1 MKKFILLCCTTAIL
15 FTVMAQPQL
24 KGSILLSVV
33 SVQKSPLP
41 NATIELLRLPDSVI
55 VQSRI
60 SGNDGKVLLQ
70 DILQGDYVCRIS
82 MAGYA
87 NFISEKMAVA
97 AASVNEKTVVLSY
110 TAKTLKEVKLTA
122 RNSPIQQLPDKTVI
136 NIEAGITNSGATV
149 LEVLEKSPGITVD
162 RSGNISMK
170 GKQGVLV
177 MMDGKPLYISGAEL
191 ITLLENMNASQA
203 ELIEL
208 MDNPPAKYDA
218 AGNAGI
224 INIKTKKNRQ
234 RGFNGSANLS
244 YGQGRYYKSNNSVS
258 LNYRNNK
265 FNYFFNYNIV
275 ANKNFMD
282 LYALRTYYKPGETTV
297 ESVLQQPTVM
307 TAKGNNNI
315 LRIGADYVLSNK
327 TTIGVMASGFALSRK
342 SPGDAT
348 AQWLNTNGGT
358 DSVILTH
365 SDNNVQW
372 KNGGINANLRHVFS
386 ETSELSAD
394 LDYIDYDISNT
405 QVFKND
411 LNAPGG
417 YSEASKGDLDAG
429 ISIYAAKAD
438 YAKSFSNNLKVET
451 GWKSSY
457 IKTDNLAEYYFKQS
471 ANWQPDYGKTNH
483 FLYNEN
489 IHALYTE
496 AEKQSGKI
504 TAKLGLRYEFTGY
517 KARQAGNSIVKDSS
531 FSRNYGGLFPSAFI
545 SWQADSA
552 SLFTISAGRRI
563 ERPAFQKLNPFVFVI
578 NKYTYQR
585 GNPFYKPQYTWNT
598 GISHSYKNMLTTGLD
613 YSIVKDYFSQI
624 FLKDSTGS
632 FVYTEGNVGKMK
644 SLSLTVSF
652 QSSVFSWWFISA
664 DATVTYKRMRSELWR
679 TFNVSFTQ
687 MNTNI
692 TNQFR
697 LGRGWSA
704 ELSGMYTTKSQQDL
718 QEVLDPTGQVSIGLA
733 KQVLKNKATVK
744 LTARDIFYT
753 QAMAGLTAFYNAQ
766 EYFKITRDSRVFTL
780 SFIYRFGKQFKS
792 LPQRSG
798 GAGDEMNRVGSS

>member
-1 MKKFILLCCTTAIL
+1 MKKLFLLCCTIAMLSGI
-15 FTVMAQPQL
+15 VAQPEL
-24 KGSILLSVV
+24 KGSIILYVV
-33 SVQKSPLP
+33 SEQKAPLS
-41 NATIELLRLPDSVI
+41 NVTIELLKLPDSMI
-55 VQSRI
+55 IRHKI
-60 SGNDGKVLLQ
+60 SDKEGKTTIQ
-70 DILQGDYVCRIS
+70 DIEPGEYVCRVS

-87 NFISEKMAVA
+87 SFTSEKIAVA
-97 AASVNEKTVVLSY
+97 AESVNEKTFVLSSG
-110 TAKTLKEVKLTA
+110 AKTLTAIKLTA
-122 RNSPIQQLPDKTVI
+122 RKPPIQQLPDKTVI
-136 NIEAGITNSGATV
+136 NIDAGITNVGATV
-149 LEVLEKSPGITVD
+149 LDMLEKSPGITVD
-162 RSGNISMK
+162 RSGNINMK

-191 ITLLENMNASQA
+191 ITLLENMNAGQA

-244 YGQGRYYKSNNSVS
+244 YGQGRYYKSNNSIS

-282 LYALRTYYKPGETTV
+282 LYALRTYYKADETTV

-307 TAKGNNNI
+307 TARGKNNI
-315 LRIGADYVLSNK
+315 LRMGADYALSNK
-327 TTIGVMASGFALSRK
+327 TTLGVMVSAFALSRK
-342 SPGDAT
+342 NPGDAT
-348 AQWLNTNGGT
+348 AQWLNNNGST

-365 SDNNVQW
+365 SDNNVRW
-372 KNGGINANLRHVFS
+372 KNGGINANLKHVFS
-386 ETSELSAD
+386 ATSELSAD
-394 LDYIDYDISNT
+394 LDYIDYDISNM

-411 LNAPGG
+411 LDAPGG
-417 YSEASKGDLDAG
+417 YSEASKGDLDAR
-429 ISIYAAKAD
+429 IRIYAAKAD
-438 YAKSFSNNLKVET
+438 YTKSFSNNLKMET

-457 IKTDNLAEYYFKQS
+457 IRTNNLAEYYFMQL
-471 ANWQPDYGKTNH
+471 NDWQPDYGKTNH
-483 FLYNEN
+483 FLYDEN
-489 IHALYTE
+489 IHALYTDT
-496 AEKQSGKI
+496 EKQSGRI

-552 SLFTISAGRRI
+552 NLFSISAGRRI

-585 GNPFYKPQYTWNT
+585 GNPFYKPQYTWNA
-598 GISHSYKNMLTTGLD
+598 GISHSYKSMLTTSLD

-632 FVYTEGNVGKMK
+632 FVYTEGNVGKVK

-664 DATVTYKRMRSELWR
+664 DATVTYKRMKSELWR
-679 TFNVSFTQ
+679 VFNVSFTQ

-697 LGRGWSA
+697 LGKGWSA
-704 ELSGMYTTKSQQDL
+704 ELSGIYTTKSQQDL

-733 KQVLKNKATVK
+733 KQVLKNKGTVK

-753 QAMAGLTAFYNAQ
+753 QSMAGLTTFYNAQ
-766 EYFKITRDSRVFTL
+766 EYFKITRDSRVCTL
-780 SFIYRFGKQFKS
+780 SFTYRFGKQFKS
-792 LPQRSG
+792 LPQRPG
-798 GAGDEMNRVGSS
+798 GAGEEVDRVGS